1 MSARLTLAA
10 PAKLNLYLH
19 ITGRR
24 PDGTHTLDSLVAFA
38 GLADIVTLELSGS
51 RSGSQS
57 GAFALAVSGPFAAG
71 LTVGEDNLALRAAR
85 RLAAA
90 VKPGQG
96 GAMGIGLEKNIPV
109 AAGLGGGAADA
120 AAVLAGLASQWGVDA
135 SLLAEIAAGLGAD
148 VTVCLAARP
157 TFMAGIGEALGPQVT
172 LPEAGVVFVNP
183 GLPLETRA
191 VFRAYDEMGEGRGD
205 DHRRARPAFEP
216 APGAAEALA
225 RALEG
230 TANDLTGA
238 ALGLAPVIADVLGE
252 LAALKG
258 CRLARMAGSGA
269 TCFGLFD
276 DRAAAV
282 AGLELIGA
290 KVPNWWC
297 WAGPLAASREAA
309 LGPRP

>member
-1 MSARLTLAA
+1 VSARLTLAA

-51 RSGSQS
+51 QSGSQS
-57 GAFALAVSGPFAAG
+57 GALGLAVSGPFAAG

-85 RLAAA
+85 ALAVS

-96 GAMGIGLEKNIPV
+96 GAMRIGLKKNIPV
-109 AAGLGGGAADA
+109 AAGLGGGSADA
-120 AAVLAGLASQWGVDA
+120 AAVLAGLASHWGVDA
-135 SLLAEIAAGLGAD
+135 PLLAQVAAGLGAD
-148 VTVCLAARP
+148 VPVCLAARP

-172 LPEAGVVFVNP
+172 LPEAGMVLVNP

-191 VFRAYDEMGEGRGD
+191 VFRAYDEMGEGRRD
-205 DHRRARPAFEP
+205 NHRRARPDFEP
-216 APGAAEALA
+216 APNDAEALA
-225 RALEG
+225 VALEG
-230 TANDLTGA
+230 TANDLTDA

-252 LAALKG
+252 IEALKG

-276 DRAAAV
+276 DLQAAQ

-297 WAGPLAASREAA
+297 WAGALAVSGE
-309 LGPRP
+309 GPRL